1 MAIDQEIT
9 LGAKTWRLRP
19 LTCKQVEQI
28 EPFVARA
35 GVGNGMAMALQV
47 IAVAIG
53 RDHPDDVAALWDV
66 EATKTEIDAA
76 SRVVLL
82 MGGWIETKDAA
93 PGEAEA
99 PKTGAEPRAGS
110 EAA

>member
-9 LGAKTWRLRP
+9 FGAKTWRLRP

-99 PKTGAEPRAGS
+99 PKTGAEPGAGS